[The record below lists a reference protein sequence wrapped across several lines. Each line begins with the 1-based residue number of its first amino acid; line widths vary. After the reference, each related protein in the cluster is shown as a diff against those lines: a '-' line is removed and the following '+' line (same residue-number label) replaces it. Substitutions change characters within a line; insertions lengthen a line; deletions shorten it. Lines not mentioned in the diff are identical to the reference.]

1 MSSDYLH
8 ELKTYFQ
15 NNATLRRMNTI
26 SSRTRK
32 CVMCLSSR
40 RQSTG
45 YAAWFLLRWN
55 VLSETQQHDFRHFIG
70 HHVLRLPAPDMF
82 RVAVRH
88 DAKRAVLFYLHD
100 LLQDLA
106 LSFHCFTRVRP
117 QDRLLEALAVLH
129 DPGEHDWPFL
139 NHAYDV

>member
-1 MSSDYLH
+1 MSSEFLL

-26 SSRTRK
+26 ATRTRK

-40 RQSTG
+40 RQAPG

-55 VLSETQQHDFRHFIG
+55 VLSESQQYDFRYFVG
-70 HHVLRLPAPDMF
+70 HHVLRLPTPSMF
-82 RVAVRH
+82 CVGVRLG
-88 DAKRAVLFYLHD
+88 AKRAVVFYIHD

-106 LSFHCFTRVRP
+106 NNFTCFTRYRA
-117 QDRLLEALAVLH
+117 QDRLLEALDVLH
-129 DPGEHDWPFL
+129 DPQHTDWSFL